1 MRTETLWLILS
12 IETVIAVF
20 GARFVVTMYQR
31 IRHPDS
37 EDEGEYLDDE
47 LEFDERHPALS
58 LFVDLVQIGTV
69 ALAFLMFADI
79 IYQMFIT
86 AAGPFFGSGYT
97 TTQDFIGILP
107 QMFQHYLERHFWPLF
122 FLEILWRRSIVKC
135 PVIC

>member
-107 QMFQHYLERHFWPLF
+107 QMF
-122 FLEILWRRSIVKC
+122 
-135 PVIC
+135 